1 MLLFQVANRFSFLI
15 FPLLLFAGLAVLLA
29 RRRARW
35 PLWAV
40 WGGLLAVYLAFLL
53 TSGQATTARY
63 DTPENIRQ
71 ALAAAEEPTLI
82 EFFSNY

>member
-15 FPLLLFAGLAVLLA
+15 LPLLLFGGLAVLLA
-29 RRRARW
+29 WRRARW
-35 PLWAV
+35 PLWAL
-40 WGGLLAVYLAFLL
+40 WGGLLAVFIVFVL

-63 DTPENIRQ
+63 DTPDNIRQ